1 MSFDS
6 IGGLLDHFL
15 DAANYLTGFGPIKGS
30 KALNKKIIDL
40 VPKQFFR
47 DGHSRSKDPYLRLL
61 EMTDFISGI
70 TDSYALSLFRSS
82 GVSGR
87 ALASLSS
94 NRCFFHSSRYSVG
107 DAGKSIARP
116 GGQ

>member
-30 KALNKKIIDL
+30 KALNKKTIDL
-40 VPKQFFR
+40 VSKQLLC
-47 DGHSRSKDPYLRLL
+47 DGHSPSKDPYLRLL
-61 EMTDFISGI
+61 EMTDFISGM
-70 TDSYALSLFRSS
+70 TDSYALSLFRTPAYL
-82 GVSGR
+82 GERLLLYHLTGAFFVPIGILFVIRVKVSPG
-87 ALASLSS
+87 A
-94 NRCFFHSSRYSVG
+94 
-107 DAGKSIARP
+107 